1 MANELRTVAT
11 RAIVAYRE
19 TNEVQRTIAL
29 RAIVAYRETNEVMRT
44 VATRAIVA
52 YRILRTWE
60 NIPGAK
66 KLWYPGNL
74 EAADNKF
81 YLREHRVVIGTGRIG
96 GARLQLIAD
105 EICTVYVNG
114 TAYITYTADED
125 NSPIREY
132 DIPASMLFNGNN
144 LFAFRVTPKAGSN
157 KGILEYKI
165 TIY

>member
-19 TNEVQRTIAL
+19 EKQQRTVAI

-52 YRILRTWE
+52 YRVLRTWG
-60 NIPGAK
+60 NIPDARK
-66 KLWYPGNL
+66 IWYPGGL
-74 EAADNKF
+74 EAPDNRF
-81 YLREHRVVIGTGRIG
+81 YVREHRVVIGTGRIG
-96 GARLQLIAD
+96 GGRLQLVAD
-105 EICTVYVNG
+105 EVCTVYVNG

-125 NSPIREY
+125 NAPVRSY
-132 DIPASMLFNGNN
+132 DIPASMLFNGAN
-144 LFAFRVTPKAGSN
+144 LFAFRVTPKSGSAN
-157 KGILEYKI
+157 GILEYKI